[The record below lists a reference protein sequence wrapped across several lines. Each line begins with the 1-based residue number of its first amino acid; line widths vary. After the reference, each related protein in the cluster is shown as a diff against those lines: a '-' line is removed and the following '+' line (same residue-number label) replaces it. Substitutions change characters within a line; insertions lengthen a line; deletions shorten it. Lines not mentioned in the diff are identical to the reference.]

1 MWVVFQEFD
10 KSSMAFILEEPK
22 LISNN
27 WVELFKSEDHTKA
40 LNWCLEYNK
49 SNPPVKSKYI
59 FDVSKIMGKK

>member
-27 WVELFKSEDHTKA
+27 WVELFKSEDHTRA
-40 LNWCLEYNK
+40 LNFSLEYNK
-49 SNPPVKSKYI
+49 SNQPVKPKYI
-59 FDVSKIMGKK
+59 IEL